1 MESFKPSV
9 LVSAIKARFSRSWV
23 SPLGLSYNGEAC
35 TLDLNETMS
44 FSSGVEL
51 VYDWGDTEIHLFLS
65 NQNLC
70 EFLDAELKGLLLETL
85 SEEVRLLILQGL
97 QNEVKDLFD
106 SCKEAL
112 TPKSVAF
119 FDEKKPLFASFSL
132 CNKEKTLCQIGIA
145 NDEGTE
151 KFFRKIA
158 QKNINTC
165 AFGTNAIV
173 FPFRLEQGRL
183 SLNFDE
189 YKSLRCGDILLNRN
203 PYLRFHY
210 GNINFY
216 AEKNGNIITVK
227 GEFMEEKDD
236 LPAGIIPDEI
246 DPHEGQIAEDE
257 AIDNSSSDEASTSN
271 KSISVE
277 QLPIVITFD
286 TGKQILT
293 LDQLKQL
300 HEGYTFELDK
310 KTDDLVN
317 VLANGQCI
325 GQGEWVQIDDHLG
338 VRITHLK

>member
-9 LVSAIKARFSRSWV
+9 FVSAIKARLSRSWV
-23 SPLGLSYNGEAC
+23 SPLGLSYNEEPC
-35 TLDLNETMS
+35 TLNLNETTK
-44 FSSGVEL
+44 FESGIEL
-51 VYDWGDTEIHLFLS
+51 IYDWADTEIHLFLS
-65 NQNLC
+65 SQNLC
-70 EFLDAELKGLLLETL
+70 EFLDAELKGLVLESL
-85 SEEVRLLILQGL
+85 SEEIRLLIAQSL
-97 QNEVKDLFD
+97 QNVITDLFVL
-106 SCKEAL
+106 CKETL
-112 TPKSVAF
+112 TPKSIAF
-119 FDEKKPLFASFSL
+119 FNETKPFVACFSL
-132 CNKEKTLCQIGIA
+132 CNQEKILCQIGIT
-145 NDEGTE
+145 DDKGTE

-158 QKNINTC
+158 QKSTSSH
-165 AFGTNAIV
+165 AFSTNDIG
-173 FPFRLEQGRL
+173 FPFRIEQGRL
-183 SLNFDE
+183 SLSFDE
-189 YKSLRCGDILLNRN
+189 YKSLRCGDILLNQN

-210 GNINFY
+210 KNVNFY
-216 AEKNGNIITVK
+216 TEQNGNIITVK

-246 DPHEGQIAEDE
+246 DPKEEQIAEDE
-257 AIDNSSSDEASTSN
+257 EVDDPSTDTESTSE

-277 QLPIVITFD
+277 QLPVVITFD

-317 VLANGQCI
+317 ILANGQYI